1 MAVCNLKLHFTSVDI
16 DNSRYESDKKFL
28 QIIPLILI
36 LKRTY
41 STFRKLYWSKKF
53 TVALVGDDLFVLEE

>member
-16 DNSRYESDKKFL
+16 GNSRYESDKKFL